1 MDESPRDCR
10 RLHFL
15 RGWSNVYVRSRRVV
29 KIRQALGS
37 ALSLPVQTLGALP
50 PYVNGYGETAADP
63 RYTIGRHRRGCP
75 SKLCV
80 RSFSHASGI
89 HASGRETGRDG
100 STNRSVFP
108 TCTEKLLGGTNA
120 GKWTWPGPQIS
131 FRNRPG
137 QFVARTGQAAKRCSD
152 ENRPPAEYRTIAGG
166 RRNIARHPAIDDLR
180 VAAGLSAAACRQYVV
195 ALHRPSPFRAAA
207 SPQPGSRIRIRLLPG
222 EIPEALHAANDEPDD
237 DWKPG

>member
-15 RGWSNVYVRSRRVV
+15 RGWSNVYVRSRRAV

-108 TCTEKLLGGTNA
+108 DMHREAPRRDERRQVDMARSADLLQKQAKSIRCTNRASCETL
-120 GKWTWPGPQIS
+120 
-131 FRNRPG
+131 FRRKS
-137 QFVARTGQAAKRCSD
+137 T
-152 ENRPPAEYRTIAGG
+152 T
-166 RRNIARHPAIDDLR
+166 RRVPDN
-180 VAAGLSAAACRQYVV
+180 CRRSTK
-195 ALHRPSPFRAAA
+195 HRAASGYRRSSRCRRSLRRRLQAVCRCPA
-207 SPQPGSRIRIRLLPG
+207 SSVSL
-222 EIPEALHAANDEPDD
+222 
-237 DWKPG
+237 